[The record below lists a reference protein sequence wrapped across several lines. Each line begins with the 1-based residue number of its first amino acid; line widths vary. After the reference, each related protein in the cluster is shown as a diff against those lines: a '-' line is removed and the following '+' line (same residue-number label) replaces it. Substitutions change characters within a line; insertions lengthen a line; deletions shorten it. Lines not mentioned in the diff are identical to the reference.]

1 MGIISAW
8 WLMYDWGVIAHQS
21 QIFLSSNLQGIKNT
35 SILVCESGHVSGSYL
50 SLPSANPSERL
61 ITGMSKL
68 LFCCYFR
75 RRQATAGNTCMS
87 AYTGYGYP
95 EVKSILKAR
104 FQAISFFPY
113 VQQNTKCIAKGRMIK
128 QRISERKPTAHSLFK
143 CMIYMCIYVCICE
156 TEDITCPSVDR
167 NFIFKCSTWYLM
179 CEHSER
185 LRYQVEH
192 EKVKFVST
200 SGHVLFCFLYKHA
213 NDNFFTI
220 FWRFPNTFQRF
231 PKILQKLSEGQTN
244 VSEHFPKISKDYQR
258 FPKITEDIWGR
269 SDYVLITQQHI

>member
-35 SILVCESGHVSGSYL
+35 SILVCESGHVSGSHL

-75 RRQATAGNTCMS
+75 RRQATARNTCMS

-128 QRISERKPTAHSLFK
+128 QRISERKPTAHSHLNAWFI
-143 CMIYMCIYVCICE
+143 CAYMYVYVKQRILHARAWIGILSSSVQL
-156 TEDITCPSVDR
+156 DISC
-167 NFIFKCSTWYLM
+167 
-179 CEHSER
+179 
-185 LRYQVEH
+185 
-192 EKVKFVST
+192 VSA
-200 SGHVLFCFLYKHA
+200 A
-213 NDNFFTI
+213 NEWDI
-220 FWRFPNTFQRF
+220 KLNTR
-231 PKILQKLSEGQTN
+231 
-244 VSEHFPKISKDYQR
+244 R
-258 FPKITEDIWGR
+258 
-269 SDYVLITQQHI
+269 